1 MAKVIRFDVPV
12 VFRLQEDTDCF
23 YDHKPSWK
31 FYEPCTRCTLQAISF
46 ALATLCDHGRTRV
59 NAFQTISNNSKVNF
73 FPQKLKK

>member
-31 FYEPCTRCTLQAISF
+31 FYEPCTRCMHFTSDILRSG
-46 ALATLCDHGRTRV
+46 DV
-59 NAFQTISNNSKVNF
+59 M
-73 FPQKLKK
+73 